1 LTTIFI
7 TMDKKKVFVYD
18 SAKGFSRFIKMNFNK
33 EFEIIS
39 CTNKKRL
46 IEYDLNKID
55 FAFFIIND
63 FDDIINFIWT
73 FSKVKRIYLGTH
85 NEEINK
91 KLKDNEAIV
100 LLNLSQKKTE
110 LIEEIKQNIKIY
122 NLVEF

>member
-1 LTTIFI
+1 
-7 TMDKKKVFVYD
+7 
-18 SAKGFSRFIKMNFNK
+18 MNFNN

-46 IEYDLNKID
+46 IEYDLNRID

-73 FSKVKRIYLGTH
+73 FSKIKRIYLGTH

-91 KLKDNEAIV
+91 KLKDNESIV
-100 LLNLSQKKTE
+100 LLNLSQKKPE
-110 LIEEIKQNIKIY
+110 LIEEIKQNINIFK
-122 NLVEF
+122 LVEF